1 MQGDPH
7 SSIPQLQQQTTL
19 KSQLVPVTKE
29 DGDAHIQKWNCKI
42 WCPWYTV
49 ISIVYIPLC
58 RCQILAR
65 AWMSWDLI
73 IRPGL
78 GDSGTHKKTSKKPF
92 KFLSEHFADICFW
105 YKKTRGF
112 SAAKFDYSE
121 GKIWKKTCFLIC
133 ETHWTDECQSVS
145 GPSIGLPSLS
155 WLGLAVAVQLQW
167 VDSAQEFVVRT

>member
-78 GDSGTHKKTSKKPF
+78 GDSGMHKKTDDIKKAFQISLGALRRHLLWDKKPRIF
-92 KFLSEHFADICFW
+92 SSKVWTF
-105 YKKTRGF
+105 RGKNME
-112 SAAKFDYSE
+112 S
-121 GKIWKKTCFLIC
+121 TCFLIC
-133 ETHWTDECQSVS
+133 NWTDWTDECQSVMS

-155 WLGLAVAVQLQW
+155 WLGLAVQLRG
-167 VDSAQEFVVRT
+167 DSAQEFAVRT